1 MTRKLYLTCG
11 LALTLGLCACTAW
24 RQTQGPVVPVNGV
37 QEGNVRLVDKKP
49 SASCHFKGGILGAT
63 NPDTSGIPISLA
75 EVNAEI
81 RQGLAS
87 SAKQMGGNTVWMRT
101 QSWQNPDI
109 STDYY
114 QPFYVNN
121 VEYTAL
127 VYECPAGQ

>member
-1 MTRKLYLTCG
+1 MTRKYYVALG
-11 LALTLGLCACTAW
+11 MVLTLGLCACAGW
-24 RQTQGPVVPVNGV
+24 RQAEGPLVPAGGIN
-37 QEGNVRLVDKKP
+37 EENILLVDKKP
-49 SASCHFKGGILGAT
+49 SAACEFKGGILGDT
-63 NPDTSGIPISLA
+63 NPDTRGIPLSLG

-81 RQGLAS
+81 RRGLAS
-87 SAKQMGGNTVWMRT
+87 SARNMGGNTVWLRT
-101 QSWQNPDI
+101 KSWQNPDI

>member
-1 MTRKLYLTCG
+1 MTHKLYAAFG
-11 LALTLGLCACTAW
+11 MVLTLGLCACAGW
-24 RQTQGPVVPVNGV
+24 QAAQGPVVPVNGV
-37 QEGNVRLVDKKP
+37 QENGVLLVEQKP
-49 SASCHFKGGILGAT
+49 ADACQFKGGILGAT
-63 NPDTSGIPISLA
+63 NPDTSGIPVSLM

-87 SAKQMGGNTVWMRT
+87 SARHMGGNTVWLRT

-114 QPFYVNN
+114 QPFYMND

-127 VYECPAGQ
+127 VYACPAAQ